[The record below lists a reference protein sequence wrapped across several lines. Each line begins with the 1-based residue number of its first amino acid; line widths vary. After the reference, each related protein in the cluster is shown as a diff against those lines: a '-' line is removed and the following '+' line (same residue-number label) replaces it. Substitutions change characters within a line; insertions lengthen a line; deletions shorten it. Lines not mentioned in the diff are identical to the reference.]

1 VGERPGVTAKDPI
14 ETEQFDSSNLV
25 DGLYDIGEEELYIS
39 FEREAGTN
47 SVYVYQ
53 DVPESEWEGLTSAS
67 SHGSYHYDNIRL
79 DYSYE
84 ELTDFHEPLAD
95 A

>member
-1 VGERPGVTAKDPI
+1 M
-14 ETEQFDSSNLV
+14 
-25 DGLYDIGEEELYIS
+25 YIS
-39 FEREAGTN
+39 FEREDGTN

-53 DVPESEWEGLTSAS
+53 DVPESEWESLVAAD

-84 ELTDFHEPLAD
+84 ELTDFHEPLTD
-95 A
+95 V